1 MHAKSRQNGGRASS
15 GRLWVILEAS
25 ECRSGRSGDA
35 LGRSRD
41 APGTLIGRSGAFPRG
56 SRDHPGASRDAS
68 GLVGTLHKRPQKQF
82 DAHTKCRMDL
92 RTIFKRF

>member
-1 MHAKSRQNGGRASS
+1 MHVKSHRNGGRAFS

-41 APGTLIGRSGAFPRG
+41 APGTLIGRFGASPGG

-68 GLVGTLHKRPQKQF
+68 GHVGTLPKRPQKQF
-82 DAHTKCRMDL
+82 VAHTKCRMDL